1 MKKLLGILVLGLFLS
16 GNAYANF
23 KLKKCKDV
31 ETNEV
36 FSYEFFRDL
45 EKVIIGIGEYNGQ
58 LFSYDEIKVKKYD
71 YLDRNFI
78 VFAETESYDI
88 LILEDEQIVIK
99 IAKTDKKIKK
109 EKC

>member
-1 MKKLLGILVLGLFLS
+1 MKKLLGIVVLSLFLS

-23 KLKKCKDV
+23 KLKRCKDV

-36 FSYEFFRDL
+36 FSYEFFSDL
-45 EKVIIGIGEYNGQ
+45 EKVILGEYNGQ

-99 IAKTDKKIKK
+99 ISKTDKKIKK

>member
-1 MKKLLGILVLGLFLS
+1 MKKLLGIVVLGLFLS

-23 KLKKCKDV
+23 KLKRCKDV

-45 EKVIIGIGEYNGQ
+45 KKVIIGERNGQ

-78 VFAETESYDI
+78 VLAETENYDI

>member
-36 FSYEFFRDL
+36 FSYEFFSDL
-45 EKVIIGIGEYNGQ
+45 EKVIIGEYNGQ

-78 VFAETESYDI
+78 VLAETENYDI
-88 LILEDEQIVIK
+88 LILEDEKIVIK
-99 IAKTDKKIKK
+99 IKKTGKIIKK